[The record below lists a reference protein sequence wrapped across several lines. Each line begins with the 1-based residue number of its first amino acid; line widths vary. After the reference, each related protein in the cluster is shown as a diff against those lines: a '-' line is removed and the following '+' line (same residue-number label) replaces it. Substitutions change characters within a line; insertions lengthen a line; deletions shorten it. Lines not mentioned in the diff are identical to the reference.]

1 MRIQVFLSHN
11 GVCSRREA
19 MDYVKEGRVSLNG
32 TVVLEPSTPIDPH
45 KDQIKVD
52 GRLIEKKSFQYVL
65 LNKPAGFVT
74 TKEDAHAQRTV
85 MDLLPQDL
93 QHVVPVGRLD
103 KDTEGLLL
111 LTNDGDLTFRL
122 THPQFDVDKTYLVH
136 IGGKLL
142 LEKKYRLETGVV
154 IEGKMTKPAQ
164 IRNIHSSGGQTEFL
178 MVIQEGRKR
187 QIRLM
192 LKAVGCAVSYLK
204 RMAQGPLQLGE
215 LPLGKWR
222 ALTAVEVQQLKS
234 LSSKKEAGPADAQ
247 QKSAPVRKAFTRG
260 PQNNSSIRRSNNSRN
275 LKRTNTR
282 RTNNDY
288 SQ

>member
-11 GVCSRREA
+11 GVCSRRDA
-19 MDYVKEGRVSLNG
+19 MTYIKDGRVSLNG
-32 TVVLEPSTPIDPH
+32 AVVLEPSTPVDPQ
-45 KDQIKVD
+45 KDKIKVD
-52 GRLIEKKSFQYVL
+52 GQLIEKKSLQYIL

-74 TKEDAHAQRTV
+74 TKEDAHADRTV
-85 MDLLPQDL
+85 MDLLPKEL

-111 LTNDGDLTFRL
+111 LTNDGDLTFHL
-122 THPQFDVDKTYLVH
+122 THPQFYVDKTYFVR

-142 LEKKYRLETGVV
+142 LEKKFRLENGVE
-154 IEGKMTKPAQ
+154 IEGRMTKPAQ
-164 IRNIHSSGGQTEFL
+164 IRNVQGVKDQTEFL
-178 MVIQEGRKR
+178 MTIQEGRKR

-192 LKAVGCAVSYLK
+192 MMAVGCAVSYLK
-204 RMAQGPLQLGE
+204 RISQGSLQLGD

-222 ALTAVEVQQLKS
+222 TLTSSEVQQLKS
-234 LSSKKEAGPADAQ
+234 LSSKKSLESAAAQ
-247 QKSAPVRKAFTRG
+247 QNPQTVRKEFTRG
-260 PQNNSSIRRSNNSRN
+260 TQRESFSRNNSTNRKSRN
-275 LKRTNTR
+275 TK